1 LHATSTFNRTGGNT
15 MMTDHD
21 DADDPDTARVIGGVD
36 THKDVHVAAVL
47 DELGRLLATAS
58 FSASAPGY
66 RQLTRWLCGFGEVLA
81 VGVEGT
87 GSWGA
92 GLSRH
97 LRARGLNV
105 IEVNRTNRQ
114 TRRRKGKTD
123 TVDAE
128 AAARAVLAGDA
139 TVVPKAGDGPI
150 ESVRQ
155 LRVARAGAM
164 KARTAAANQMH
175 SLTDTAPDA
184 LRAKLRGL
192 TTLQRAR
199 ACARLRPADIM
210 TPSGAAKTALHA
222 VAARWLTLHDEIRE
236 LDKAIKHILDQIA
249 APILARHGVGYDTT
263 GALLCAAG
271 DNPERLNTEG
281 SYAALC
287 GSSPVEIS
295 SGKTIRHRLN
305 RAGERHANAA
315 LWTIV
320 MVRIRSKHAPTM
332 NYIERRTTE
341 GLSKREIIRCLKRY
355 VAREIYND
363 IRAITTAHNATNNE
377 PKLAA

>member
-1 LHATSTFNRTGGNT
+1 
-15 MMTDHD
+15 MTDHD
-21 DADDPDTARVIGGVD
+21 GYDETDALRVIGGVD

-47 DELGRLLATAS
+47 DEHGRLLDTAAFPAT
-58 FSASAPGY
+58 APGY
-66 RQLTRWLCGFGEVLA
+66 RRLTGWFCGFGEVLA
-81 VGVEGT
+81 IGVEGT

-128 AAARAVLAGDA
+128 AAARAVLSGDA
-139 TVVPKAGDGPI
+139 TVVPKAGDGPV

-164 KARTAAANQMH
+164 KARTAAANQLH
-175 SLTDTAPDA
+175 SLTDTAPEE
-184 LRAKLRGL
+184 LRARLREL

-199 ACARLRPADIM
+199 LCARLRPNDL
-210 TPSGAAKTALHA
+210 THPSDAAKIALRS
-222 VAARWLTLHDEIRE
+222 VASRWLALHDEIRA
-236 LDKAIKHILDQIA
+236 LDKHIKTILDKIA
-249 APILARHGVGYDTT
+249 APLLARHGIGYETS

-271 DNPERLNTEG
+271 DNPERLETEG
-281 SYAALC
+281 GYAALC

-295 SGKTIRHRLN
+295 SGKTRRHRLN
-305 RAGERHANAA
+305 RAGDRHANAA

-320 MVRIRSKHAPTM
+320 MVRIRSNHPPTIT
-332 NYIERRTTE
+332 YLERRTTE
-341 GLSKREIIRCLKRY
+341 GLSKRETIRCLKRY

-363 IRAITTAHNATNNE
+363 IRAAVTTNSPPTE
-377 PKLAA
+377 RDIAA

>member
-1 LHATSTFNRTGGNT
+1 

-21 DADDPDTARVIGGVD
+21 DSDDPETLRVIGGVD
-36 THKDVHVAAVL
+36 THKELHVAAVL
-47 DELGRLLATAS
+47 DELGRLLATAT
-58 FSASAPGY
+58 FPATALGY
-66 RQLTRWLCGFGEVLA
+66 RQFTRWLCGFGEVLA

-97 LRARGLNV
+97 LRVRGLNV

-139 TVVPKAGDGPI
+139 TVVPKAADGPI

-175 SLTDTAPDA
+175 SLTDTAPDE

-192 TTLQRAR
+192 TTLRRAR
-199 ACARLRPADIM
+199 VCARLRPGNV
-210 TPSGAAKTALHA
+210 TLPSDAAKTALRA
-222 VAARWLTLHDEIRE
+222 IATRWLGLHDEIRE
-236 LDKAIKHILDQIA
+236 LDAAIKTVLDQIA
-249 APILARHGVGYDTT
+249 APILTRHGVGYDTA

-287 GSSPVEIS
+287 GSSPIEIS
-295 SGKTIRHRLN
+295 SGNTKRHRLN
-305 RAGERHANAA
+305 RAGDRHANAA

-320 MVRIRSKHAPTM
+320 MVRIRSKHAPTIA
-332 NYIERRTTE
+332 YIERRTSE
-341 GLSKREIIRCLKRY
+341 GLSKREAIRCLKRY

-363 IRAITTAHNATNNE
+363 IRAITTTNQS
-377 PKLAA
+377 KIAA

>member
-1 LHATSTFNRTGGNT
+1 
-15 MMTDHD
+15 MMTDND
-21 DADDPDTARVIGGVD
+21 IETQRVIGGID

-47 DELGRLLATAS
+47 DELGRLLDTRAFATTS
-58 FSASAPGY
+58 HGY
-66 RQLTRWLCGFGEVLA
+66 RQLHRWLCRHGEVLA

-139 TVVPKAGDGPI
+139 TVIPKAADGPI
-150 ESVRQ
+150 EAVRQ

-175 SLTDTAPDA
+175 SLTDTAPEE
-184 LRAKLRGL
+184 LRGRLRSL
-192 TTLQRAR
+192 TTLQRAQL
-199 ACARLRPADIM
+199 CARLRPGDVLTPAD
-210 TPSGAAKTALHA
+210 AAKRALRS
-222 VAARWLTLHDEIRE
+222 VAIRWLALRDETLE
-236 LDKAIKHILDQIA
+236 LTRDIKRILDTIA
-249 APILARHGVGYDTT
+249 APMLERHGVGYETT

-271 DNPERLNTEG
+271 DNPERLDTEG

-295 SGKTIRHRLN
+295 TGKTKRHRLN
-305 RAGERHANAA
+305 RAGDRHANAA

-320 MVRIRSKHAPTM
+320 MVRIRSNHQPTI

-341 GLSKREIIRCLKRY
+341 GRSKREIIRCLKRY

-363 IRAITTAHNATNNE
+363 IRTIITTHNTQQI
-377 PKLAA
+377 AA